1 MSKRGAFEQRAPG
14 RPAAKPGTGE
24 HSHTIYG
31 RENQVSSVAL
41 PALFG
46 LRVRAVCINIVLAL
60 GSTRSCT
67 SIIIQ
72 SYTPVTSTL
81 EPVRT
86 RHTRCSVSVCSSVLG
101 KIYM

>member
-1 MSKRGAFEQRAPG
+1 MPLMSKRGAFEQRAPG

-67 SIIIQ
+67 SIYKVTHP
-72 SYTPVTSTL
+72 SRTRSNLYGPVTL
-81 EPVRT
+81 VVLFQFVR
-86 RHTRCSVSVCSSVLG
+86 RC
-101 KIYM
+101 